1 MARLFKHLSY
11 DNQALIREYASDR
24 VGIHPTA
31 SLIKTLEF
39 DVNLQDAPR
48 RYACT
53 HVYAAETDHFIPKNP
68 RSTDYRRLTFYH
80 NQFDERN
87 FPQHFDIDLVW
98 DNLLQNDEIESMG
111 NEDTRT
117 YPNGMP
123 VVDTP
128 HGWGWLRESFAIQ

>member
-1 MARLFKHLSY
+1 MARLFKHLSD
-11 DNQALIREYASDR
+11 DNQLLIREYASDKIG
-24 VGIHPTA
+24 VHPSAALT
-31 SLIKTLEF
+31 KTLEF

-53 HVYAAETDHFIPKNP
+53 HVYAAEMDYFITKDL
-68 RSTDYRRLTFYH
+68 RSIGHRRLTFCH
-80 NQFDERN
+80 NQYDERN

-98 DNLLQNDEIESMG
+98 DKLLQNDEIESMG

-123 VVDTP
+123 VSDTP
-128 HGWGWLRESFAIQ
+128 HGWGWLQNRAD